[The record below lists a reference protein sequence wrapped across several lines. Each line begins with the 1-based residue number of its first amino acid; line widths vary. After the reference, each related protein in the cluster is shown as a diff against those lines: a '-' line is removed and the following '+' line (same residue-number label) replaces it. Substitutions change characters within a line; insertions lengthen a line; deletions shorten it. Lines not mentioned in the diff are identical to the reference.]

1 MDSLETM
8 ETFLKNSQK
17 PLKMGLKRM
26 KIMKRF
32 LIKKKKPLKIRF
44 KSAGTRVFRAPSSRY
59 RRGRRDSNFDSP
71 PVGFPISEDDQHIDS
86 STSVYG
92 FPEGS
97 YHSVI
102 GFPSV
107 DQEHEH
113 STKSWSNSPHDE
125 ADQPTDNNT
134 SYEDAAANA
143 SFSTI
148 HESDGTGT
156 TDNSFPEMARDP
168 EEVVLFPELIDDL
181 NLVAKESGSASDDN
195 SVIWDKD
202 WEAFVNGL
210 IYAIFVYENVCI
222 RGIDL

>member
-26 KIMKRF
+26 TIRKKF
-32 LIKKKKPLKIRF
+32 LINKKKPLKIRF
-44 KSAGTRVFRAPSSRY
+44 KRAARASSRY
-59 RRGRRDSNFDSP
+59 RRGRRELNFDSP
-71 PVGFPISEDDQHIDS
+71 PVGFPISEDDQHIDR

-113 STKSWSNSPHDE
+113 STKSWCNSPHDE
-125 ADQPTDNNT
+125 ADQLLDDQPTDNNT
-134 SYEDAAANA
+134 SYEDAAANDIMA
-143 SFSTI
+143 ARGRFQNQVVWEVHST
-148 HESDGTGT
+148 
-156 TDNSFPEMARDP
+156 
-168 EEVVLFPELIDDL
+168 
-181 NLVAKESGSASDDN
+181 
-195 SVIWDKD
+195 
-202 WEAFVNGL
+202 
-210 IYAIFVYENVCI
+210 
-222 RGIDL
+222 